1 MCGRRWR
8 GNRTEPTGKFSP
20 AARAAMSAS
29 STRPFLL
36 EWPARRSS
44 PHGRKREEETLTDAG
59 GPGPGVS
66 GGRESVVAGTDRRDG
81 AVVVSLAGELD
92 LYNAEEVRRAL
103 LDTLADA
110 PELLVVDLEGVTF
123 IDSTALGV
131 LIEARSRMNDRGGF
145 RLAAPGLEV
154 RRALEVSGLDR
165 HFVVHDTVAD
175 AVASAG

>member
-1 MCGRRWR
+1 M
-8 GNRTEPTGKFSP
+8 
-20 AARAAMSAS
+20 
-29 STRPFLL
+29 
-36 EWPARRSS
+36 
-44 PHGRKREEETLTDAG
+44 
-59 GPGPGVS
+59 
-66 GGRESVVAGTDRRDG
+66 VAGTDRRDG

-103 LDTLADA
+103 LGSLTDA

-131 LIEARSRMNDRGGF
+131 LIEARSRMNDRSGF

-175 AVASAG
+175 AVGSAG